1 MSKNCLPCRS
11 IQVHQQFLLLVS
23 CCSIFSFLCIFFFV
37 YHCLPFLAHLAKGNV
52 SFCHHLA
59 SVVCR
64 LNFSHQVS
72 DAGSCEPLVLLNM
85 VLSVFRLMAFDYL
98 FGIFKLFLSPSEQFL
113 GHLGKRYVSF
123 CHQMVLTSSEQ
134 SLSCLDKCHES
145 FAIKVVLNSGEQSRS
160 NNQPLVF
167 FQQIMS
173 LSLDFHF

>member
-37 YHCLPFLAHLAKGNV
+37 YHCLPFLAHLATWHP
-52 SFCHHLA
+52 S
-59 SVVCR
+59 SV
-64 LNFSHQVS
+64 NFSHQVS
-72 DAGSCEPLVLLNM
+72 DAGSCEPLVLLTM

-113 GHLGKRYVSF
+113 GHLGKPYVSF

-160 NNQPLVF
+160 NNQPLFF

>member
-1 MSKNCLPCRS
+1 MY
-11 IQVHQQFLLLVS
+11 
-23 CCSIFSFLCIFFFV
+23 FFFCISLFALFNSPCQRQCELLPSLGIR
-37 YHCLPFLAHLAKGNV
+37 CLL
-52 SFCHHLA
+52 
-59 SVVCR
+59 SV
-64 LNFSHQVS
+64 NFSHQVS
-72 DAGSCEPLVLLNM
+72 DAGSCEPLVLLTM